1 MKLIF
6 RVVTALVLTVV
17 LLAALVLLLPGEK
30 IARLAADQLQAQ
42 TGRTLAFGGKVRF
55 TFWPTLGVKAD
66 AVTLSNAEWAGPE
79 PMLQAER
86 LTIGISAAELLQG
99 DVRITEVSAILP
111 HLNLA
116 TNAEGVGN
124 WVMDGG
130 AGGGTGGTGS
140 SGTSDGGSGGSALPL
155 RIEAVELTG
164 ASLRYAAHGEAP
176 VEMKNID
183 LSLLWPDPA
192 GTAAVKA
199 TLRPAGEPVEVDA
212 EIGTFAAFLAGEV
225 SSVGASV
232 TAPGG
237 KGRFDGHADIN
248 GEASG
253 RLTFGAQ
260 DALQTGVALGVFLP
274 DALAQKAVF
283 AADVTYTADGRL
295 SMRDLAVEL
304 GANRLTGAADVEFK
318 ERPSITAQLQGGA
331 LDVSGFAAGQGG
343 SGAGGSGGGSGSSTS
358 AGSGWPD
365 DPIDASALGLAD
377 AAIDLSFDS
386 LSTGGVNLGASKLN
400 LTMERSRAVLK
411 FLPASMFGGQV
422 QGQVVANNRSGLSV
436 GGKLTFTGIRLERA
450 LGETAG
456 YSRLNGEALGELEFL
471 GSGKSV
477 KAIMR
482 SLSGKGWLEAGKGF
496 FTGFDLE
503 ELMRSGGNGGST
515 VFDQLTASYAIKDG
529 NLRNKDLLVL
539 LKGFR
544 AEGKGRIGLGARDID
559 YLFTPQLVRA
569 GRDQVLTIPVRIKGS
584 WDNPDIRPDFGQ
596 ALQPKID
603 EIEQEAKDRVRQ
615 KLSEE
620 LNTEIAPEQDLN
632 DALKQRIEQ
641 EARDQLLKLLGGD

>member
-1 MKLIF
+1 MKLII

-30 IARLAADQLQAQ
+30 IARLAADQLETQ
-42 TGRTLAFGGKVRF
+42 TGRKLAFGGKVRF

-66 AVTLSNAEWAGPE
+66 AVTLSNADWAGPE
-79 PMLQAER
+79 PLLRAER
-86 LTIGISAAELLQG
+86 LTIGVSAAELIQG
-99 DVRITEVSAILP
+99 DVRVTEVSAILP

-124 WVMDGG
+124 WVMGG
-130 AGGGTGGTGS
+130 SGAAAGGSGTGGN
-140 SGTSDGGSGGSALPL
+140 SALPL

-192 GTAAVKA
+192 GTVNAKT
-199 TLRPAGEPVEVDA
+199 TLRPAGEPVQVDA

-225 SSVGASV
+225 SSVGATI

-237 KGRFDGHADIN
+237 KGRFDGHAGIN

-253 RLTFGAQ
+253 RLTFGAE
-260 DALQTGVALGVFLP
+260 DALKTGVALGVFLP

-283 AADVTYTADGRL
+283 GADVTYTADGRL
-295 SMRDLAVEL
+295 SMRDLALEL
-304 GANRLTGAADVEFK
+304 GANRLTGAADVEFRD
-318 ERPSITAQLQGGA
+318 RPNITAQLRGGA
-331 LDVSGFAAGQGG
+331 LDFTAFAGSAGGAG
-343 SGAGGSGGGSGSSTS
+343 SGTSGSS
-358 AGSGWPD
+358 GWPED
-365 DPIDASALGLAD
+365 VIDASALGLAD
-377 AAIDLSFDS
+377 AAVDLTFDS
-386 LSTGGVNLGASKLN
+386 LRTGGVNLGASKLN
-400 LTMERSRAVLK
+400 LTVERSRAVLK
-411 FLPASMFGGQV
+411 FLPAAMFGGQV
-422 QGQVVANNRSGLSV
+422 QGQLVANNRNGLSV
-436 GGKLTFTGIRLERA
+436 AGKMTFTGIRLERA

-456 YSRLNGEALGELEFL
+456 YDRLNGEALGELEFL
-471 GSGKSV
+471 GSGNSV
-477 KAIMR
+477 AAIMR

-503 ELMRSGGNGGST
+503 QLMRSGGNGGST
-515 VFDQLTASYAIKDG
+515 VFDQLTASYTIEGG
-529 NLRNKDLLVL
+529 NLRNEDLLVL

-569 GRDQVLTIPVRIKGS
+569 GRDQVLTIPVRIRGS
-584 WDNPDIRPDFGQ
+584 WDNPDIRPDFSQ
-596 ALQPKID
+596 ALQPKIE

-615 KLSEE
+615 KLAEE
-620 LNTEIAPEQDLN
+620 LDLETEIAPEQDLN
-632 DALKQRIEQ
+632 DVLKQRIEQ
-641 EARDQLLKLLGGD
+641 EARDQLLRLLGGD

>member
-30 IARLAADQLQAQ
+30 IARLAADQLETQ
-42 TGRTLAFGGKVRF
+42 TGRKLDFGGKVRF

-66 AVTLSNAEWAGPE
+66 AVTLSNADWAGPE
-79 PMLQAER
+79 PLLRAER
-86 LTIGISAAELLQG
+86 LTIGVSAAELIQG
-99 DVRITEVSAILP
+99 DVRVTEVSAILP

-124 WVMDGG
+124 WVM
-130 AGGGTGGTGS
+130 
-140 SGTSDGGSGGSALPL
+140 GGSGAAAGGSGTASGGALPL

-192 GTAAVKA
+192 GTVNAKT
-199 TLRPAGEPVEVDA
+199 TLRPAGEPVQVDA

-225 SSVGASV
+225 SSVGATI

-237 KGRFDGHADIN
+237 KGRFDGHAGIN

-253 RLTFGAQ
+253 RLTFGAE
-260 DALQTGVALGVFLP
+260 DALKTGVALGVFLP

-283 AADVTYTADGRL
+283 GADVTYTADGRL
-295 SMRDLAVEL
+295 SMRDLALEL
-304 GANRLTGAADVEFK
+304 GANRLTGAADVEFRD
-318 ERPSITAQLQGGA
+318 RPNITAQLRGGA
-331 LDVSGFAAGQGG
+331 LDFTAFAGSAGGAG
-343 SGAGGSGGGSGSSTS
+343 SGTSGSS
-358 AGSGWPD
+358 GWPED
-365 DPIDASALGLAD
+365 VIDASALGLAD
-377 AAIDLSFDS
+377 AVVDLTFDS
-386 LSTGGVNLGASKLN
+386 LRTGGVNLGASKLN
-400 LTMERSRAVLK
+400 LTVERSRAVLK
-411 FLPASMFGGQV
+411 FLPAAMFGGQV
-422 QGQVVANNRSGLSV
+422 QGQLVANNRNGLSV
-436 GGKLTFTGIRLERA
+436 AGKMTFTGIRLERA

-456 YSRLNGEALGELEFL
+456 YDRLNGEALGELEFL
-471 GSGKSV
+471 GSGNSV
-477 KAIMR
+477 AAIMR

-503 ELMRSGGNGGST
+503 QLMRSGGNGGST
-515 VFDQLTASYAIKDG
+515 VFDQLTASYTIEGG
-529 NLRNKDLLVL
+529 NLRNEDLLVL

-569 GRDQVLTIPVRIKGS
+569 GRDQVLTIPVRIRGS
-584 WDNPDIRPDFGQ
+584 WDNPDIRPDFSQ
-596 ALQPKID
+596 ALQPKIE

-615 KLSEE
+615 KLAEE
-620 LNTEIAPEQDLN
+620 LDLETEIAPEQDLN
-632 DALKQRIEQ
+632 DVLKQRIEQ
-641 EARDQLLKLLGGD
+641 EARDQLLRLLGGD

>member
-1 MKLIF
+1 MKLII

-17 LLAALVLLLPGEK
+17 LLAGLVLLLPGEK
-30 IARLAADQLQAQ
+30 IARLAADQLETQ
-42 TGRTLAFGGKVRF
+42 TGRKLAFGGKVRF

-66 AVTLSNAEWAGPE
+66 AVTLSNADWAGPE

-86 LTIGISAAELLQG
+86 LTIGVSAAELIQG
-99 DVRITEVSAILP
+99 DVRVTEVSAILP

-124 WVMDGG
+124 WVM
-130 AGGGTGGTGS
+130 
-140 SGTSDGGSGGSALPL
+140 GGSGAAAGGSGTASGGALPL

-192 GTAAVKA
+192 GTVNAKA

-225 SSVGASV
+225 SSVGATI

-237 KGRFDGHADIN
+237 KGRFDGHAGIN

-253 RLTFGAQ
+253 RLTFGAE
-260 DALQTGVALGVFLP
+260 DALKTGVALGVFLP

-283 AADVTYTADGRL
+283 GTDVTYTADGRL
-295 SMRDLAVEL
+295 SMRDLALEL
-304 GANRLTGAADVEFK
+304 GANRLTGAADVEFRD
-318 ERPSITAQLQGGA
+318 RPNITAQLRGGA
-331 LDVSGFAAGQGG
+331 LDFTAFAGSAGGAG
-343 SGAGGSGGGSGSSTS
+343 SGTSGSS
-358 AGSGWPD
+358 GWPED
-365 DPIDASALGLAD
+365 VIDASALGLTD
-377 AAIDLSFDS
+377 AVVDLTFDS
-386 LSTGGVNLGASKLN
+386 LRTGGVNLGASKLN
-400 LTMERSRAVLK
+400 LTVERSRAVLK
-411 FLPASMFGGQV
+411 FLPAAMFGGQV
-422 QGQVVANNRSGLSV
+422 QGQLVANNRNGLSV
-436 GGKLTFTGIRLERA
+436 AGKMTFTGIRLERA

-456 YSRLNGEALGELEFL
+456 YDRLNGEALGELEFL
-471 GSGKSV
+471 GSGNSV
-477 KAIMR
+477 AAIMR

-503 ELMRSGGNGGST
+503 QLMRSGGNGGST
-515 VFDQLTASYAIKDG
+515 VFDQLTASYTIEGG
-529 NLRNKDLLVL
+529 NLRNEDLLVL

-569 GRDQVLTIPVRIKGS
+569 GRDQVLTIPVRIRGS
-584 WDNPDIRPDFGQ
+584 WDNPDIRPDFSQ
-596 ALQPKID
+596 ALQPKIE

-615 KLSEE
+615 KLAEE
-620 LNTEIAPEQDLN
+620 LDLETEIAPEQDLN
-632 DALKQRIEQ
+632 DVLKQRIEQ
-641 EARDQLLKLLGGD
+641 EARDQLLRLLGGD

>member
-30 IARLAADQLQAQ
+30 IARLAADQLETQ
-42 TGRTLAFGGKVRF
+42 TGRKLDFGGKVRF

-66 AVTLSNAEWAGPE
+66 AVTLSNADWAGPE
-79 PMLQAER
+79 PLLRAER
-86 LTIGISAAELLQG
+86 LTIGVSAAELIQG
-99 DVRITEVSAILP
+99 DVRVTEVSAILP

-124 WVMDGG
+124 WVM
-130 AGGGTGGTGS
+130 
-140 SGTSDGGSGGSALPL
+140 GGSGAAAGGSGTASGGALPL

-192 GTAAVKA
+192 GTVNAKA

-225 SSVGASV
+225 SSVGATI

-237 KGRFDGHADIN
+237 KGRFDGHAGIN

-253 RLTFGAQ
+253 RLTFGAE
-260 DALQTGVALGVFLP
+260 DALKTGVALGVFLP

-283 AADVTYTADGRL
+283 GADVTYTADGRL
-295 SMRDLAVEL
+295 SMRDLALEL
-304 GANRLTGAADVEFK
+304 GANRLTGAADVEFRD
-318 ERPSITAQLQGGA
+318 RPNITAQLRGGA
-331 LDVSGFAAGQGG
+331 LDFTAFAGSAGGAG
-343 SGAGGSGGGSGSSTS
+343 SGTSGSS
-358 AGSGWPD
+358 GWPED
-365 DPIDASALGLAD
+365 VIDASALGLAD
-377 AAIDLSFDS
+377 AVVDLTFDS
-386 LSTGGVNLGASKLN
+386 LRTGGVNLGASKLN
-400 LTMERSRAVLK
+400 LTVERSRAVLK
-411 FLPASMFGGQV
+411 FLPAAMFGGQV
-422 QGQVVANNRSGLSV
+422 QGQLVANNRNGLSV
-436 GGKLTFTGIRLERA
+436 AGKMTFTGIRLERA

-456 YSRLNGEALGELEFL
+456 YDRLNGEALGELEFL
-471 GSGKSV
+471 GSGNSV
-477 KAIMR
+477 AAIMR

-503 ELMRSGGNGGST
+503 QLMRSGGNGGST
-515 VFDQLTASYAIKDG
+515 VFDQLTASYTIEGG
-529 NLRNKDLLVL
+529 NLRNEDLLVL

-569 GRDQVLTIPVRIKGS
+569 GRDQVLTIPVRIRGS
-584 WDNPDIRPDFGQ
+584 WDNPDIRPDFSQ
-596 ALQPKID
+596 ALQPKIE

-615 KLSEE
+615 KLAEE
-620 LNTEIAPEQDLN
+620 LDLETEIAPEQDLN
-632 DALKQRIEQ
+632 DVLKQRIEQ
-641 EARDQLLKLLGGD
+641 EARDQLLRLLGGD

>member
-30 IARLAADQLQAQ
+30 IARLAADQLETQ
-42 TGRTLAFGGKVRF
+42 TGRKLDFGGKVRF

-66 AVTLSNAEWAGPE
+66 AVTLSNADWAGPE
-79 PMLQAER
+79 PLLRAER
-86 LTIGISAAELLQG
+86 LTIGVSAAELIQG
-99 DVRITEVSAILP
+99 DVRVTEVSAILP

-124 WVMDGG
+124 WVM
-130 AGGGTGGTGS
+130 
-140 SGTSDGGSGGSALPL
+140 GGSGAAAGGSGTASGGALPL

-164 ASLRYAAHGEAP
+164 ASLRYAAYGEAP

-192 GTAAVKA
+192 GTVNAKA
-199 TLRPAGEPVEVDA
+199 TLRPAGEPVEVNA

-225 SSVGASV
+225 SSVGATI

-237 KGRFDGHADIN
+237 KGRFDGHAGIN

-253 RLTFGAQ
+253 RLTFGAE
-260 DALQTGVALGVFLP
+260 DALKTGVALGVFLP

-283 AADVTYTADGRL
+283 GADVTYTADGRL
-295 SMRDLAVEL
+295 SMRDLALEL
-304 GANRLTGAADVEFK
+304 GANRLTGAADVEFRD
-318 ERPSITAQLQGGA
+318 RPNITAQLRGGA
-331 LDVSGFAAGQGG
+331 LDFTAFAGSAGGAG
-343 SGAGGSGGGSGSSTS
+343 SGTSGSS
-358 AGSGWPD
+358 GWPED
-365 DPIDASALGLAD
+365 VIDASALGLAD
-377 AAIDLSFDS
+377 AVVDLTFDS
-386 LSTGGVNLGASKLN
+386 LRTGGVNLGASKLN
-400 LTMERSRAVLK
+400 LTVERSRAVLK
-411 FLPASMFGGQV
+411 FLPAAMFGGQV
-422 QGQVVANNRSGLSV
+422 QGQLVANNRNGLSV
-436 GGKLTFTGIRLERA
+436 AGKMTFTGIRLERA

-456 YSRLNGEALGELEFL
+456 YDRLNGEALGELEFL
-471 GSGKSV
+471 GSGNSV
-477 KAIMR
+477 AAIMR

-503 ELMRSGGNGGST
+503 QLMRSGGNGGST
-515 VFDQLTASYAIKDG
+515 VFDQLTASYTIEGG
-529 NLRNKDLLVL
+529 NLRNEDLLVL

-569 GRDQVLTIPVRIKGS
+569 GRDQVLTIPVRIRGS
-584 WDNPDIRPDFGQ
+584 WDNPDIRPDFSQ
-596 ALQPKID
+596 ALQPKIE

-615 KLSEE
+615 KLAEE
-620 LNTEIAPEQDLN
+620 LDLETEIAPEQDLN
-632 DALKQRIEQ
+632 DVLKQRIEQ
-641 EARDQLLKLLGGD
+641 EARDQLLRLLGGD

>member
-17 LLAALVLLLPGEK
+17 LLAGLVLLLPGEK
-30 IARLAADQLQAQ
+30 IARLAADQLETQ
-42 TGRTLAFGGKVRF
+42 TGRKLAFGGKVRF

-66 AVTLSNAEWAGPE
+66 AVTLSNADWAGPE

-86 LTIGISAAELLQG
+86 LTIGVSAADLMQG
-99 DVRITEVSAILP
+99 DVRVTEVSAILP

-124 WVMDGG
+124 WVMGGTGGAQGGSAATDGG
-130 AGGGTGGTGS
+130 AGSAGG
-140 SGTSDGGSGGSALPL
+140 ALPL

-192 GTAAVKA
+192 GTASAKA

-225 SSVGASV
+225 SSIGATVSV
-232 TAPGG
+232 PGG
-237 KGRFDGHADIN
+237 KGRFDGHAGIN

-253 RLTFGAQ
+253 RLTFGAE
-260 DALQTGVALGVFLP
+260 DALKTGVALGVFLP
-274 DALAQKAVF
+274 DALAQKGVF

-304 GANRLTGAADVEFK
+304 GANRLTGAADVAFK
-318 ERPSITAQLQGGA
+318 DRPDITAQLQGGA
-331 LDVSGFAAGQGG
+331 LDFSSLGGTQG
-343 SGAGGSGGGSGSSTS
+343 SSGGGSGTAGGASAASS
-358 AGSGWPD
+358 WPQ

-377 AAIDLSFDS
+377 AVVDLSFDS
-386 LSTGGVNLGASKLN
+386 LRTGGVTLGASKLN
-400 LTMERSRAVLK
+400 LTVESSRAVLK
-411 FLPASMFGGQV
+411 FLPAAMFGGQV

-436 GGKLTFTGIRLERA
+436 GGNLTFNGIRLERA

-456 YSRLNGEALGELEFL
+456 YGRLNGEALGALEFL
-471 GSGKSV
+471 GSGNSV
-477 KAIMR
+477 AAIMR

-503 ELMRSGGNGGST
+503 QLMRSGGNGGST
-515 VFDQLTASYAIKDG
+515 VFDQLTASYTIEGG
-529 NLRNKDLLVL
+529 NLSNQDLLVL

-559 YLFTPQLVRA
+559 YLFSPQLVRA
-569 GRDQVLTIPVRIKGS
+569 GSDQVLTIPVRIRGS
-584 WDNPDIRPDFGQ
+584 WDNPDIRPDFSQ

-615 KLSEE
+615 KLAEE
-620 LNTEIAPEQDLN
+620 LDLETEIAPEQDIN
-632 DALKQRIEQ
+632 DLLKQRIEQ

>member
-1 MKLIF
+1 MKLII

-17 LLAALVLLLPGEK
+17 LLAGLVLLLPGEK
-30 IARLAADQLQAQ
+30 IARLAADQLETQ
-42 TGRTLAFGGKVRF
+42 TGRKLAFGGKVRF

-66 AVTLSNAEWAGPE
+66 AVTLSNADWAGPE

-86 LTIGISAAELLQG
+86 LTIGVSAAELIQG
-99 DVRITEVSAILP
+99 DVRVTEVSAILP

-124 WVMDGG
+124 WVM
-130 AGGGTGGTGS
+130 
-140 SGTSDGGSGGSALPL
+140 GGSGAAAGGSGTASGGALPL

-192 GTAAVKA
+192 GTVNAKA

-225 SSVGASV
+225 SSVGATI

-237 KGRFDGHADIN
+237 KGRFDGHAGIN

-253 RLTFGAQ
+253 RLTFGAE
-260 DALQTGVALGVFLP
+260 DALKTGVALGVFLP

-283 AADVTYTADGRL
+283 GADVTYTADGRL
-295 SMRDLAVEL
+295 SMRDLALEL
-304 GANRLTGAADVEFK
+304 GANRLTGAADVEFRD
-318 ERPSITAQLQGGA
+318 RPNITAQLRGGA
-331 LDVSGFAAGQGG
+331 LDFTAFAGSAGGAG
-343 SGAGGSGGGSGSSTS
+343 SGTSGSS
-358 AGSGWPD
+358 GWPED
-365 DPIDASALGLAD
+365 VIDASALGLTD
-377 AAIDLSFDS
+377 AVVDLTFDS
-386 LSTGGVNLGASKLN
+386 LRTGGVNLGASKLN
-400 LTMERSRAVLK
+400 LTVERSRAVLK
-411 FLPASMFGGQV
+411 FLPAAMFGGQV
-422 QGQVVANNRSGLSV
+422 QGQLVANNRNGLSV
-436 GGKLTFTGIRLERA
+436 AGKMTFTGIRLERA

-456 YSRLNGEALGELEFL
+456 YDRLNGEALGELEFL
-471 GSGKSV
+471 GSGNSV
-477 KAIMR
+477 AAIMR

-503 ELMRSGGNGGST
+503 QLMRSGGNGGST
-515 VFDQLTASYAIKDG
+515 VFDQLTASYTIEGG
-529 NLRNKDLLVL
+529 NLRNEDLLVL

-569 GRDQVLTIPVRIKGS
+569 GRDQVLTIPVRIRGS
-584 WDNPDIRPDFGQ
+584 WDNPDIRPDFSQ
-596 ALQPKID
+596 ALQPKIE

-615 KLSEE
+615 KLAEE
-620 LNTEIAPEQDLN
+620 LDLETEIAPEQDLN
-632 DALKQRIEQ
+632 DVLKQRIEQ
-641 EARDQLLKLLGGD
+641 EARDQLLRLLGGD

>member
-1 MKLIF
+1 MKLII

-17 LLAALVLLLPGEK
+17 VLAGLVLLLPGEK
-30 IARLAADQLQAQ
+30 IARLAADQLETQ
-42 TGRTLAFGGKVRF
+42 TGRKLAFGGKVRF

-66 AVTLSNAEWAGPE
+66 AVTLSNADWAGPE

-86 LTIGISAAELLQG
+86 LTIGVAAAELLQG
-99 DVRITEVSAILP
+99 DVRVTEISAILP

-116 TNAEGVGN
+116 TNEDGIGN
-124 WVMDGG
+124 WVFGSGAPASGG
-130 AGGGTGGTGS
+130 PAASS
-140 SGTSDGGSGGSALPL
+140 SGALPL
-155 RIEAVELTG
+155 RIEAVDLTG
-164 ASLRYAAHGEAP
+164 ASLRYAAYGEAP

-183 LSLLWPDPA
+183 LSLLWPEPD
-192 GTAAVKA
+192 GTVNARA

-225 SSVGASV
+225 SSIGATV

-253 RLTFGAQ
+253 RLTFGAD
-260 DALQTGVALGVFLP
+260 DALQTGVALGLVLP
-274 DALAQKAVF
+274 DALAQKTVF
-283 AADVTYTADGRL
+283 GADVTYTADGRL

-304 GANRLTGAADVEFK
+304 GGNKLTGAADAEFNK
-318 ERPSITAQLQGGA
+318 RPEITAQLRGGA
-331 LDVSGFAAGQGG
+331 LDFSTLAGGTG
-343 SGAGGSGGGSGSSTS
+343 SSGSGG
-358 AGSGWPD
+358 AAAAGWPKD
-365 DPIDASALGLAD
+365 AIDASALGLAD
-377 AAIDLSFDS
+377 AVIDLSFDS
-386 LSTGGVNLGASKLN
+386 LNTGGVILGASTLN
-400 LTMERSRAVLK
+400 LTIERSRAVLK

-422 QGQVVANNRSGLSV
+422 RGQVVANNRNGLSV
-436 GGKLTFTGIRLERA
+436 GGKLSFNGIRLERA

-471 GSGKSV
+471 GAGNSV
-477 KAIMR
+477 DAIMR
-482 SLSGKGWLEAGKGF
+482 SLNGKGWLEAGKGF

-503 ELMRSGGNGGST
+503 QLMRSGGNGGST
-515 VFDQLTASYAIKDG
+515 VFDQMTASYTIDGG
-529 NLRNKDLLVL
+529 NLRNQDLLVL

-544 AEGKGRIGLGARDID
+544 AEGKGRIGLGARDLD
-559 YLFTPQLVRA
+559 YLFIPQLVRA
-569 GRDQVLTIPVRIKGS
+569 GSDQVLTIPVRITGP
-584 WDNPDIRPDFGQ
+584 WENPDIRPDLSQ

-632 DALKQRIEQ
+632 DVLKQRIEQ

>member
-1 MKLIF
+1 MKLII

-17 LLAALVLLLPGEK
+17 VLAGLVLLLPGEK
-30 IARLAADQLQAQ
+30 IARLAADQLETQ
-42 TGRTLAFGGKVRF
+42 TGRKLAFGGKVRF

-66 AVTLSNAEWAGPE
+66 AVTLSNADWAGPE
-79 PMLQAER
+79 PMLRAER
-86 LTIGISAAELLQG
+86 LTIGVAAAELLQG
-99 DVRITEVSAILP
+99 DVRVTEISAILP

-116 TNAEGVGN
+116 TNEDGIGN
-124 WVMDGG
+124 WVFGSG
-130 AGGGTGGTGS
+130 APASGGTAASS
-140 SGTSDGGSGGSALPL
+140 SGALPL
-155 RIEAVELTG
+155 RIEAVDLTG
-164 ASLRYAAHGEAP
+164 ASLRYAAYGEAP
-176 VEMKNID
+176 VEMNNID
-183 LSLLWPDPA
+183 LSLLWPEPD
-192 GTAAVKA
+192 GTVNAKA

-225 SSVGASV
+225 SSIGATV

-253 RLTFGAQ
+253 RLTFGA
-260 DALQTGVALGVFLP
+260 DNALQTGVALGLVLP
-274 DALAQKAVF
+274 DALAQKTVF
-283 AADVTYTADGRL
+283 GADVTYTADRRL

-304 GANRLTGAADVEFK
+304 GSNKLTGAADAEFNK
-318 ERPSITAQLQGGA
+318 RPEFTAQLRGGA
-331 LDVSGFAAGQGG
+331 LDFSALAGGTG
-343 SGAGGSGGGSGSSTS
+343 SSGSGG
-358 AGSGWPD
+358 AAAAGWPKD
-365 DPIDASALGLAD
+365 AIDASALGLAD
-377 AAIDLSFDS
+377 AVVDLSFDS
-386 LSTGGVNLGASKLN
+386 LNTGGVILGASTLN
-400 LTMERSRAVLK
+400 LTVERSRAVVN

-422 QGQVVANNRSGLSV
+422 RGQVVANNRNGLSV
-436 GGKLTFTGIRLERA
+436 GGKLSFNGIRLERA

-471 GSGKSV
+471 GAGNSV
-477 KAIMR
+477 GAIMR

-503 ELMRSGGNGGST
+503 QLMRSGGNGGST
-515 VFDQLTASYAIKDG
+515 VFDQMTASYTIDGG
-529 NLRNKDLLVL
+529 NLRNQDLLVL

-544 AEGKGRIGLGARDID
+544 AEGKGRIGLGARDLD
-559 YLFTPQLVRA
+559 YLFIPQLVRA
-569 GRDQVLTIPVRIKGS
+569 GRDQVLTIPVRITGP
-584 WDNPDIRPDFGQ
+584 WENPDIRPDLSQ

-632 DALKQRIEQ
+632 DVLKQRIEQ

>member
-1 MKLIF
+1 MKLII

-17 LLAALVLLLPGEK
+17 VLAGLVLLLPGEK
-30 IARLAADQLQAQ
+30 IARLAADQLETQ
-42 TGRTLAFGGKVRF
+42 TGRKLSFGGKVRF

-66 AVTLSNAEWAGPE
+66 AVTLSNADWAGPE
-79 PMLQAER
+79 PMLRAER
-86 LTIGISAAELLQG
+86 LTIGVAAAELLQG
-99 DVRITEVSAILP
+99 DVRVTEVSAILP

-116 TNAEGVGN
+116 TNEDGTGN
-124 WVMDGG
+124 WVFGGG
-130 AGGGTGGTGS
+130 APASGGTGS
-140 SGTSDGGSGGSALPL
+140 GSSSALPL

-183 LSLLWPDPA
+183 LNLLWPDPA
-192 GTAAVKA
+192 GTVIAKA

-225 SSVGASV
+225 SSIGATV
-232 TAPGG
+232 VAPGG
-237 KGRFDGHADIN
+237 KARFDGHADIN

-253 RLTFGAQ
+253 RLTFGAGN
-260 DALQTGVALGVFLP
+260 ALQTGVALGLALP
-274 DALAQKAVF
+274 DALAQKTVF
-283 AADVTYTADGRL
+283 GADVTYTADGRL

-304 GANRLTGAADVEFK
+304 GGNKLTGAADAEFK
-318 ERPSITAQLQGGA
+318 KRPEFTAQLRGGA
-331 LDVSGFAAGQGG
+331 LDFSAFTGG
-343 SGAGGSGGGSGSSTS
+343 PGGSGSGG
-358 AGSGWPD
+358 AAAAGWPKGA
-365 DPIDASALGLAD
+365 IDASALGLAD
-377 AAIDLSFDS
+377 AVVDLSFDS
-386 LSTGGVNLGASKLN
+386 LKTGSVILGASTLN
-400 LTMERSRAVLK
+400 LTVERSRAVLK
-411 FLPASMFGGQV
+411 FLPASMFGGQM
-422 QGQVVANNRSGLSV
+422 QGQVVANNRNGLSV
-436 GGKLTFTGIRLERA
+436 GGKLSFNGIRLESA

-471 GSGKSV
+471 GAGNSV
-477 KAIMR
+477 DTIMR

-503 ELMRSGGNGGST
+503 QLMRSGGNGGST
-515 VFDQLTASYAIKDG
+515 VFDQMTASYTIEGG
-529 NLRNKDLLVL
+529 NLRNQDLLVL

-544 AEGKGRIGLGARDID
+544 AEGKGRIGLGARDLD
-559 YLFTPQLVRA
+559 YLFIPQLVRA
-569 GRDQVLTIPVRIKGS
+569 GSEQVLTIPVRITGP
-584 WDNPDIRPDFGQ
+584 WENPDIRPDLSQ

-620 LNTEIAPEQDLN
+620 LNTEIAPEQNLN
-632 DALKQRIEQ
+632 DVLKERIEQ